1 MRKYWHFMAAVL
13 AVCFT
18 LSLGVAEAGGK
29 KKKRKKKTAQTA
41 MDADLENEVF
51 AVLERGTRSAD
62 METRAQAVNC
72 VGRLR
77 ADTAKEYLL
86 DSLKDPQWIVRHS
99 AIRALIRA
107 GNPAYRK
114 TLGSAVAN
122 TTLYDKPGL
131 SPLNLVLGLP
141 PDEAMDL
148 LEEALVKVD
157 DVRGLILGEIFK
169 ADSALAAKYYERLRK
184 LPPVKSWVMN
194 NLRIFKDK
202 DMYPLLVKTIPELTK
217 EEKLKAFEFL
227 TELDKTYDVGFLYKV
242 MAGDDVDLAE
252 GAAYV
257 LGRRGEEKAVDV
269 LLPMCDENDV
279 HRQLRCLNGV
289 LGVPTHTEVL
299 ERAKLFLYGDPDPE
313 VLYTVYDI
321 FTRAKDDSVYDR
333 MLQRLQSTNLG
344 HRAAAVFFIGRMKG
358 TRALPQL
365 HQLLRDGSPIIR
377 LRAAQAIGELQQ
389 AESVPYLADAL
400 RNDLDAAVKKELVV
414 SLGKIG
420 DKSIIDVVAFLIFDP
435 TVREEAINALC
446 SVRHRSAIST
456 LRNVL
461 QTQFTKDQR
470 TKALKAI
477 VRISPAEGVQIF
489 KAALG
494 WLPDGFLEDM
504 AAELKGEF
512 VEYLKAALLSINERV
527 RREAVVSFRHLGAD
541 LEIQILE
548 RELFASK
555 DNELRVIIL
564 NRLAVIK
571 KQESVTLLE
580 AFFKDQN
587 RRLRLA
593 SIDLASKYSPKEAEA
608 VKKLRGMLLDPDET
622 YRVASG
628 AALVNIFLG
637 YDK

>member
-1 MRKYWHFMAAVL
+1 MRKYWHFVAAVL
-13 AVCFT
+13 VVFFT
-18 LSLGVAEAGGK
+18 LSLGVAEAGRK
-29 KKKRKKKTAQTA
+29 KKKKEPAQATL
-41 MDADLENEVF
+41 DADLENEVF

-62 METRAQAVNC
+62 MQTRAQAVNY

-77 ADTAKEYLL
+77 ADKAKEYLL
-86 DSLKDPQWIVRHS
+86 DALKDPQWIVRHS

-107 GNPAYRK
+107 NNPAYRK

-122 TTLYDKPGL
+122 TTLYNKPGL

-157 DVRGLILGEIFK
+157 DVRGLILDEIFK
-169 ADSALAAKYYERLRK
+169 EDSALAAKYYERLRK
-184 LPPVKSWVMN
+184 LPSVKSWVMN

-202 DMYPLLVKTIPELTK
+202 EMYPLLVKTIPELTK

-227 TELDKTYDVGFLYKV
+227 TELDKTYDTGFLYKY
-242 MAGDDVDLAE
+242 MGGDDIDLAE

-289 LGVPTHTEVL
+289 IGVPTHPEVL

-321 FTRAKDDSVYDR
+321 FTKAKDDSVYER

-377 LRAAQAIGELQQ
+377 LRAAQAIGELRQ
-389 AESVPYLADAL
+389 AESVAYLADAL
-400 RNDLDAAVKKELVV
+400 RNDLDAAVKKELVMA
-414 SLGKIG
+414 LGKIG

-446 SVRHRSAIST
+446 SVRHRSAIAT

-461 QTQFTKDQR
+461 QTQFTKEQR

-504 AAELKGEF
+504 AEELKGEF
-512 VEYLKAALLSINERV
+512 VEYLKAALLSINDRV
-527 RREAVVSFRHLGAD
+527 RREAVVSFRHLGAE

-555 DNELRVIIL
+555 DNELRVVIL
-564 NRLAVIK
+564 NRLAEIK
-571 KQESVTLLE
+571 KQESISLLE

-587 RRLRLA
+587 RQLRLA
-593 SIDLASKYSPKEAEA
+593 SIELASQYAPKEGEA

-622 YRVASG
+622 YRVASA

-637 YDK
+637 IEN